1 MVQVTYDH
9 VHLRSPDPE
18 AAADFCERM
27 FAAKVPRTTQQGKP
41 RSDLRGG
48 ERRGCRSPS
57 SVSASEPAGRP
68 CHSHSRGPD
77 ASALVRLP
85 EDLGAWQ

>member
-27 FAAKVPRTTQQGKP
+27 FAAKVLRTTQQGKP
-41 RSDLRGG
+41 RGG